1 MPDPSNC
8 KICRANPATLPEGEG
23 RERYCEPCW
32 NTRLK
37 QLWQAEDKFRTQR
50 VIRTTEAEKYFV
62 FHEAVKQD
70 DGLCAVVYCLHDAIA
85 DHLDVSAYL
94 LEVLAWEEKVPII
107 YKEGVESEAE
117 QLDVFLSYLEGDIV
131 GSWRAAS
138 WTMEVT
144 RTTGQSFWVD
154 SRERDPDKEDED
166 DDVAPDGEE
175 PDDEDRP
182 PPDGP
187 SRGPRGGGRGRR

>member
-1 MPDPSNC
+1 MSNC
-8 KICRANPATLPEGEG
+8 KICRTNPATLPEGEG

-32 NTRLK
+32 TTRLK

-50 VIRTTEAEKYFV
+50 VIRTSEAEKYFV

-70 DGLCAVVYCLHDAIA
+70 DGLCAVVFCLHDAIA

-117 QLDVFLSYLEGDIV
+117 QLDLFLSYLEGDIV

-144 RTTGQSFWVD
+144 RTAGQSFWID
-154 SRERDPDKEDED
+154 SRERDPDTD
-166 DDVAPDGEE
+166 D
-175 PDDEDRP
+175 PDDPEAAEGEDKP
-182 PPDGP
+182 DAPPDTDLPPRGRGGRGGRPGP
-187 SRGPRGGGRGRR
+187 SR

>member
-1 MPDPSNC
+1 MTTITC
-8 KICRANPATLPEGEG
+8 KICGQEAATLPEGEG
-23 RERYCEPCW
+23 RERYCELCW

-50 VIRTTEAEKYFV
+50 VIRTAEAEKYFV

-70 DGLCAVVYCLHDAIA
+70 DGLCAIIFCMHDALA
-85 DHLDVSAYL
+85 DHLDVTAYL
-94 LEVLAWEEKVPII
+94 LDVLPWEEKVPVI

-131 GSWRAAS
+131 GSWRASS

-144 RTTGQSFWVD
+144 RCTGQSFWID
-154 SRERDPDKEDED
+154 SRERG
-166 DDVAPDGEE
+166 AEE
-175 PDDEDRP
+175 PFDDEDLEEGKDDNEP
-182 PPDGP
+182 PPPPPPPPPG
-187 SRGPRGGGRGRR
+187 SRRSGRRGV